1 MSIYFLTAHKST
13 EFPDDSNPPSP
24 GNSVKESHYDLYDDI
39 IFGKRI
45 TQNDIALMIKNN
57 SWTSGTVY
65 DMYDDVTADLS
76 SKEFF
81 VVTQEGADYF
91 VFKCL
96 NNNDGAQSIDQPLRA
111 ETSPEDEFYRTS
123 DGYQWK
129 YMYKIPLTEYR
140 QFATSN
146 YVPIITDG
154 EVEDNSVSGAIETI
168 VIETGGDGYNSYA
181 YGTVK
186 EASVAGNTRI
196 FSIQS
201 DSSTDVLVFDVAG
214 LNGNFNVGVDIE
226 VLYDGEVIGI
236 GEVYSESDT
245 TIRVI
250 GYTGD
255 NVTTAGILTSAVPFT
270 VRQEINSIQVGEAT
284 LAAVSRVAFPTL
296 SANTDFYKN
305 SSIYIRSGKGAGQ
318 LRTISEY
325 IVTGDERR
333 ILVNESFNTI
343 PDTTSRFEITPRVVI
358 SGDGSGAQA
367 IAKVSTTANTINE
380 IEILNR
386 GSNYTYADVSVIA
399 NTGVISSISSSG
411 ASVRAIISPPGGHG
425 SDLARELYCT
435 RMGIGMIFSDDET
448 LTIPTA
454 NDYRK
459 IGILKDP
466 LFANCSLLLDTS
478 ATDFTAGEAI
488 GQANTGAI
496 AEVSGR
502 TGNLLQVTNIR
513 GFFETGSNTVN
524 YITGLSS
531 SETAVVESIDRTFN
545 TFDQR
550 QIYQIEISNPGTS
563 GSGFIEDEKVTQA
576 STGAEGY
583 IHESTTAVKLNIDD
597 GYAIANYIE
606 GETIVQ
612 NDTAAEAVI
621 ASINVNESY
630 LILKNVNGTFES
642 GDQYTNTVVG
652 EISQYE
658 SVVDS
663 VTSDALIISLVNVKG
678 NFAITDTATNDINT
692 FIGEDSGAEAVIY
705 GRDYTRNYL
714 VDNSG
719 EFVYIENTI
728 PIERAE
734 NQSERIKVIIEF

>member
-13 EFPDDSNPPSP
+13 QFIDDSNPPSP
-24 GNSVKESHYDLYDDI
+24 GNSVKEGHYDLYDEI

-45 TQNDIALMIKNN
+45 TQNEISLMVQNHQ
-57 SWTSGTVY
+57 WTSGTVY
-65 DMYDDVTADLS
+65 DMYDDTTPDLAD
-76 SKEFF
+76 KKFYT
-81 VVTQEGADYF
+81 VTQEGSDYY

-96 NNNDGAQSIDQPLRA
+96 NNNNGAQSVDQPLRA
-111 ETSPEDEFYRTS
+111 ETSPDDEFYRTS

-140 QFATSN
+140 QFATTN
-146 YVPIITDG
+146 YVPIIIDG
-154 EVEDNSVSGAIETI
+154 EVEDNAVNGAIETI
-168 VIETGGDGYNSYA
+168 VIDAGGDGYNSYA
-181 YGTVK
+181 YGTIK
-186 EASVAGNTRI
+186 EAAVAGNTRI

-201 DSSTDVLVFDVAG
+201 DSSTDVLVFDIAG
-214 LNGNFNVGVDIE
+214 LSGAFNVGVDIE
-226 VLYDGEVIGI
+226 VLYDGELIGI

-245 TIRVI
+245 TIRII
-250 GYTGD
+250 GYTGQ
-255 NVTTAGILTSAVPFT
+255 NVTTAGIITSSTPFV
-270 VRQEINSIQVGEAT
+270 VRQYVNEIQVAEAT

-305 SSIYIRSGKGAGQ
+305 NSIYIRSGKGAGQ

-333 ILVNESFNTI
+333 ILVDEAFSTI
-343 PDTTSRFEITPRVVI
+343 PDTTSRFEISPRVVI
-358 SGDGSGAQA
+358 NGDGSGAQA
-367 IAKVSTTANTINE
+367 IAKVATTANTVSE

-386 GSNYTYADVSVIA
+386 GSNYTYANVSIIA
-399 NTGVISSISSSG
+399 NTGIIGDTSSSG
-411 ASVRAIISPPGGHG
+411 AVVRAIIPPPGGHG
-425 SDLARELYCT
+425 SNLARELYCS
-435 RMGIGMIFSDDET
+435 RMGIGMVFNQDEA

-466 LFANCSLLLDTS
+466 LFANTSILLDTA
-478 ATDFTAGEAI
+478 ATDFTAGEPI

-496 AEVSGR
+496 GIVTGR
-502 TGNLLQVTNIR
+502 TGNLLTLTDVR
-513 GFFETGSNTVN
+513 GFLETGSNTVN
-524 YITGLSS
+524 YITGLESGQ
-531 SETAVVESIDRTFN
+531 TAAVESIDRTFN

-550 QIYQIEISNPGTS
+550 HIFQVEISNPGTS
-563 GSGFIEDEKVTQA
+563 GTGFIEDEKVTQA
-576 STGAEGY
+576 ETGAEGY
-583 IHESTTAVKLNIDD
+583 IHESNNAVKLNIDS

-606 GETIVQ
+606 GERIVQ

-621 ASINVNESY
+621 ASINVNDSY
-630 LILKNVNGTFES
+630 LILKDVSGTFEQ
-642 GDQYTNTVVG
+642 GDQYTNTIVG

-658 SVVDS
+658 SVVTS
-663 VTSDALIISLVNVKG
+663 VTTDALILALVNVTG
-678 NFAITDTATNDINT
+678 NFAITDTSTNDINT
-692 FIGEDSGAEAVIY
+692 FIGEDSGAEAIIY

-728 PIERAE
+728 PIERASD
-734 NQSERIKVIIEF
+734 QSERIKIIIEF